1 MEIELQKKHVKDPL
15 THEIRKLHLEANRAS
30 KLENRHQHCIGDE
43 TVRAQVSEKFPFPCL
58 GVSFQEVSFQSKF
71 TKTKCYICSIG
82 KYKIKI

>member
-43 TVRAQVSEKFPFPCL
+43 TVKKQVSERFTCPCL
-58 GVSFQEVSFQSKF
+58 TVPGGFISGSFTSEQIHQDKMLHLRN
-71 TKTKCYICSIG
+71 
-82 KYKIKI
+82 